1 MASLSSGLSAVLSA
15 VVQLLA
21 DTGLTPAECAYIGDD
36 VIDLPVMRQVG
47 FAVAVPAAPHLVQSH
62 AHYVTGSSGGR
73 GAVREVCEL
82 ILQAQGKLDAALA
95 RYLA

>member
-1 MASLSSGLSAVLSA
+1 VLPAV
-15 VVQLLA
+15 
-21 DTGLTPAECAYIGDD
+21 
-36 VIDLPVMRQVG
+36 